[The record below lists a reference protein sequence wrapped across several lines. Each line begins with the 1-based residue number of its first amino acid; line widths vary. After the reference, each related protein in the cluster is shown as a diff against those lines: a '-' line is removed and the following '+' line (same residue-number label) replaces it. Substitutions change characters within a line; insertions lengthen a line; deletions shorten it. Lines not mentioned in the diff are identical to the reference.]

1 MVPWVVK
8 KSKLREENSSMNSTE
23 LRNFNRS
30 ITPRTGLD
38 VPLGTRS
45 LPLVGTDGRGLREVP
60 FTLY

>member
-8 KSKLREENSSMNSTE
+8 KSKIREENSSMNSTE
-23 LRNFNRS
+23 LSFNRS
-30 ITPRTGLD
+30 ITPGTGLD